1 MIKDIKKDPMIGSF
15 LDSLYIEKGLS
26 KNTVSSYKND
36 IESFLS
42 WLHKKEIHYQNVTG
56 ANINDFISILFN
68 DGFKSSSINRKIS
81 SIRHFYLFLLKKKII
96 KFSPV
101 DEITTPK
108 QEKYLPIS
116 MSEDEVERLL
126 SSPNS
131 NRIIE
136 RRDKAMIEILYATGM
151 RISELVNLKLTD
163 IDFNRSVL
171 KVFGKGSKERLVPY
185 GEKAAEAL
193 DIYLRDRKRSDSK
206 NVFLSNRGSQI
217 TRGAFWQRI
226 KIYIKRE
233 NLKSS
238 ISPHTLRHAFATHLL
253 NRGAD
258 LRSVQILL
266 GHSDL
271 STTQIYT
278 HIAKQR
284 LGEILKNII
293 QEVKVNKLGFS
304 FLLIIISFFTL
315 SSEDKIQE
323 SIQKVLPAGA
333 KIELIKE
340 SDIKG
345 LYAVYYGEL
354 EPIYVSKDGK
364 FFIYGDL
371 FQITNN
377 GISNISNINLAKKRK
392 AIIEEISTQDF
403 ISFEAE
409 NEKYQVT
416 VFTDVDCGYCRKLH
430 DNIKEYNKLGITI
443 NYAAFPRSG
452 IGTSSFTKMVGAW
465 CSRNPK
471 ESITKLKNNE
481 NIDMSFCDNQP
492 VAKQFAIGQKLGLM
506 APRQSFI

>member
-1 MIKDIKKDPMIGSF
+1 MIKDYKKDHIIRSF

-26 KNTVSSYKND
+26 KNTVSSYEND
-36 IESFLS
+36 ISSFLS
-42 WLHKKEIHYQNVTG
+42 WLNNKQINYQQVSGN
-56 ANINDFISILFN
+56 NINEFISKLFN
-68 DGFKSSSINRKIS
+68 SGLKSSSINRKIS
-81 SIRHFYLFLLKKKII
+81 SIKHFYLFLSKKKII
-96 KFSPV
+96 KYSPA
-101 DEITTPK
+101 DEIETPK

-163 IDFNRSVL
+163 VDFNRAVL

-193 DIYLRDRKRSDSK
+193 DIYLRDRKKSDSK

-284 LGEILKNII
+284 LGEILK
-293 QEVKVNKLGFS
+293 K
-304 FLLIIISFFTL
+304 
-315 SSEDKIQE
+315 
-323 SIQKVLPAGA
+323 
-333 KIELIKE
+333 
-340 SDIKG
+340 
-345 LYAVYYGEL
+345 
-354 EPIYVSKDGK
+354 
-364 FFIYGDL
+364 
-371 FQITNN
+371 
-377 GISNISNINLAKKRK
+377 
-392 AIIEEISTQDF
+392 
-403 ISFEAE
+403 
-409 NEKYQVT
+409 
-416 VFTDVDCGYCRKLH
+416 H
-430 DNIKEYNKLGITI
+430 H
-443 NYAAFPRSG
+443 PRG
-452 IGTSSFTKMVGAW
+452 
-465 CSRNPK
+465 
-471 ESITKLKNNE
+471 
-481 NIDMSFCDNQP
+481 
-492 VAKQFAIGQKLGLM
+492 
-506 APRQSFI
+506 